1 MHCSPTSRFAAAIL
15 IAVSLA
21 ACRTA
26 PIYEVTE
33 AEFVGERATSLEQ
46 RAVIIERAADEL
58 GWIARRMGSGE
69 IAAKKVVSG
78 HVAIVSIHY
87 DLDQFSIQYKRSN
100 RLSYKDGKIHRT
112 YNTWVQTLN
121 SQIQDMAASVLES
134 PQTTPPQSVA
144 KARRQPGRDDRAEAG
159 EFSQRWAVVVGI
171 SQYRF
176 SGPGGFENLD
186 FADNDAKDFYKKLLE
201 LGWEEDHI
209 SLLVDEQATK
219 RGIEYALESW
229 LRRSGRDDLVLI
241 FWATHGWPDPEDSEK
256 AYFATYDS
264 RPSDLSSG
272 LRMDRVRQSIQER
285 RAKNVVFIADTC
297 HSGKVIRS
305 DDPRAISVVPAL
317 EAMQNTKTIPRGWVF
332 ITSADSDRKA
342 YEDKAWNN
350 GALTQV
356 LIEGLDGGA
365 DGYQSVGRQDGT
377 VSLGELR
384 AYISTRMAEESIRV
398 LGARLEPLF
407 YTTSGDPGIW
417 EINLGFSEKD
427 G

>member
-58 GWIARRMGSGE
+58 GWIARRMGPGE
-69 IAAKKVVSG
+69 IAAKKVVRG

-100 RLSYKDGKIHRT
+100 GLKYKEGEIHRT
-112 YNTWVQTLN
+112 YNIWVQTLS
-121 SQIQDMAASVLES
+121 SQIQDTAASVLES
-134 PQTTPPQSVA
+134 PRSTPPQSVA
-144 KARRQPGRDDRAEAG
+144 MARRQPERDDRAEAG
-159 EFSQRWAVVVGI
+159 EFGQRWAVVVGI

-219 RGIEYALESW
+219 RGVEYALESW
-229 LRRSGRDDLVLI
+229 LRRSGRDDLVVV

-305 DDPRAISVVPAL
+305 GDPRSMSVVPAL
-317 EAMQNTKTIPRGWVF
+317 EAMRKTKTIPRGWVF
-332 ITSADSDRKA
+332 ITSADSDRMA
-342 YEDKAWNN
+342 YEDKAWSN

-356 LIEGLDGGA
+356 LLEGLDGGA

-384 AYISTRMAEESIRV
+384 AYISNRMAEESIRV

-417 EINLGFSEKD
+417 EINLEFSEQD